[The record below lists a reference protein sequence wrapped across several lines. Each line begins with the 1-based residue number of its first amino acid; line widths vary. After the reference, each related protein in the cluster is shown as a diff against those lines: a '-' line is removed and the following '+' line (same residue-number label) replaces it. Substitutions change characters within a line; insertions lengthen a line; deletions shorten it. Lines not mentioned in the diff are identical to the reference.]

1 MKYVSKIKVAKD
13 VVGGK
18 VITTTQLN
26 GQGWGYET
34 TIQYSDNE
42 TVQVA
47 TYDTLN
53 TALMTHGHIVLHER
67 AHSNA
72 IDKMAH

>member
-26 GQGWGYET
+26 SEGWGYET

-67 AHSNA
+67 AHATA